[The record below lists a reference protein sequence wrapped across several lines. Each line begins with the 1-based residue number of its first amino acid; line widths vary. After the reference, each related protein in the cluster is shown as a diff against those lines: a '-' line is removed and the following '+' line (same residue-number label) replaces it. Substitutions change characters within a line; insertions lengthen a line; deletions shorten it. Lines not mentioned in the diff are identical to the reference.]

1 MKVLDGGATI
11 LVVVALYWVVSDW
24 FTDDSPTCWYQE
36 NIESG
41 VIAGHI
47 PATNEKCEKFLKEN
61 EVI

>member
-1 MKVLDGGATI
+1 MKLFDLA
-11 LVVVALYWVVSDW
+11 VVVIVGSALYWVVSDW